1 MANSR
6 AEVGFVVVPVVD
18 FAAVEDVAV
27 AGLVAALLLVAWR
40 VDGFFVTVFAAGF
53 SEAATEVEAAAVAGT
68 GVDEVVCS
76 VFVDA
81 DSTDDVL
88 TTQDAGCSLEL
99 LLPSRFRAAVPA

>member
-6 AEVGFVVVPVVD
+6 ADVGLVAVLVVD

-27 AGLVAALLLVAWR
+27 AGLVEALPLAAWR
-40 VDGFFVTVFAAGF
+40 FDGFFATVFVAGF
-53 SEAATEVEAAAVAGT
+53 SVVATEAETVADAGT
-68 GVDEVVCS
+68 GVDEVGCS

-88 TTQDAGCSLEL
+88 TTRDVGCSLESL
-99 LLPSRFRAAVPA
+99 PPSRFKAAVPA